1 MSLLSNV
8 MMVQM
13 SLATAAANSVY
24 YSLVGMEKSRMG
36 SNVMMV
42 TPSTEMAV
50 TVAARFR
57 YAATVF
63 WMQVKTVMTGTLLT
77 EMVVIQHVD

>member
-1 MSLLSNV
+1 

-13 SLATAAANSVY
+13 SLVTAAANSVY
-24 YSLVGMEKSRMG
+24 YSLVGMEKSRMEN
-36 SNVMMV
+36 NVMMV
-42 TPSTEMAV
+42 TLSTEMAV

-57 YAATVF
+57 YAAMVF